1 VLSLWFINN
10 KEKSGKIE
18 NLKYLSEKTGL
29 DIPQIRNWIK
39 NEKKIEKSQYLGLN
53 QEKKCS
59 CVICKCKNKLCF
71 CCIGLLTSAFLSRK
85 WEVFIFLD

>member
-1 VLSLWFINN
+1 MLSLWFINN

-71 CCIGLLTSAFLSRK
+71 CCKIHSDFYN
-85 WEVFIFLD
+85 